1 MSSAVGEPKLY
12 RLPGAE
18 RRRRIERLTGN
29 RVRVFVEPMRDAMGR
44 AYFGTLIGVAANHG
58 GTVTD
63 LLILRDD
70 ERGELHAFSTATVGR
85 VTRHVTLGPTS

>member
-1 MSSAVGEPKLY
+1 
-12 RLPGAE
+12 
-18 RRRRIERLTGN
+18 
-29 RVRVFVEPMRDAMGR
+29 MGR